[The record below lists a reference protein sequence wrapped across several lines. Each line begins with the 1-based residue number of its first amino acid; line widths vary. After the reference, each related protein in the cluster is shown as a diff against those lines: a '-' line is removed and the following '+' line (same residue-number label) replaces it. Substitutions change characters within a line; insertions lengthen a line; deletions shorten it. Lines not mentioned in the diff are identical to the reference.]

1 MGAGRKS
8 IESGLADSLT
18 DRNHMLDHLFKAETL
33 QMKEKKKKKDDDDNE
48 EEDLSDS
55 EAELEIENGY
65 KYIERVGVSN
75 VFFCI
80 CIMGGCSFNE

>member
-1 MGAGRKS
+1 
-8 IESGLADSLT
+8 
-18 DRNHMLDHLFKAETL
+18 
-33 QMKEKKKKKDDDDNE
+33 MKEKKKKKDDDDNE

-80 CIMGGCSFNE
+80 CIMGGCSFNEWHPINFIFMNRSSVKNAAN

>member
-8 IESGLADSLT
+8 IESGLADYLT

-33 QMKEKKKKKDDDDNE
+33 QMKEKKKKKDDDDDE
-48 EEDLSDS
+48 DEDLSDS

-65 KYIERVGVSN
+65 KYIERVGISN
-75 VFFCI
+75 TFFS
-80 CIMGGCSFNE
+80 MGRWCSFNE